1 MSKRKT
7 LTDPEHTVHPIK
19 IARVGESVFKEPTP
33 AWDVLDAHWTAVRA
47 DLARRKL
54 TENGGSTEN
63 LALLAIPNSSA
74 EVVAL
79 AREQEEELIRLHVKP
94 FVAPNAE
101 PYSTNTGAR
110 KHSLGMGMSPH
121 TSYTLDIEIA
131 IANTGTSK
139 GGWVT
144 GVDRDTS
151 YAGDVMLFPQV
162 ECVHK
167 GFYLEDLIIAECDK
181 YLEPVNEAM
190 QVSADLPEPSAPS
203 PALLSSAA
211 KTTVSA
217 RKAKKLP
224 FVRLQAAEEPTFKR
238 DTVEPKSPKLDTP
251 ADPSKPQSKA
261 REPDKTLN
269 VSMGL
274 QAAMEANGIPNSLAE
289 LEDVAVALA
298 KHLKITPNPGFLDMY
313 SGIGFDLQKEM
324 LLYGGS
330 IKGRRRPPATNADML
345 LGLLNYMED

>member
-33 AWDVLDAHWTAVRA
+33 ASDVLDAHWTAVRA

-79 AREQEEELIRLHVKP
+79 TREQEEELIRLHVKP

-211 KTTVSA
+211 KTTASA
-217 RKAKKLP
+217 CKAKKLP
-224 FVRLQAAEEPTFKR
+224 FVRLQAAEESTFKR
-238 DTVEPKSPKLDTP
+238 DLTRLSMSRWVYRQPWKPKVFPIAWLNWKMSQSRLQNTSKSFQIQASWTCTVGLD
-251 ADPSKPQSKA
+251 SICRKRCCCMVA
-261 REPDKTLN
+261 R
-269 VSMGL
+269 
-274 QAAMEANGIPNSLAE
+274 
-289 LEDVAVALA
+289 
-298 KHLKITPNPGFLDMY
+298 
-313 SGIGFDLQKEM
+313 
-324 LLYGGS
+324 
-330 IKGRRRPPATNADML
+330 
-345 LGLLNYMED
+345 